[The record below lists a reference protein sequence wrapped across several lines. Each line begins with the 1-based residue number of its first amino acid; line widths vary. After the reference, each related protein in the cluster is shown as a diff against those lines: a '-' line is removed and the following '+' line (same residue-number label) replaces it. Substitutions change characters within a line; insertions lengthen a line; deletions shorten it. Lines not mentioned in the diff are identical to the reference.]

1 MSFILEKLTISICVL
16 FWYLGGLINN
26 DMPMKLIKVK
36 KMAITKD
43 DGNRALLNI
52 LNSKLVTID
61 IWDREN
67 CEKVQI
73 NLLIHTF
80 V

>member
-1 MSFILEKLTISICVL
+1 
-16 FWYLGGLINN
+16 
-26 DMPMKLIKVK
+26 MKLIKVK